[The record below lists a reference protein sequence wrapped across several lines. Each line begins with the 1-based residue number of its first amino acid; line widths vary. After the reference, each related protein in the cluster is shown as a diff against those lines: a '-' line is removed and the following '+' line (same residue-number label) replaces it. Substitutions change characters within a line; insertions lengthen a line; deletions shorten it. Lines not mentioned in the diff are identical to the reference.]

1 LRIIWLESEVCSL
14 RCIQTVEALGVIM
27 ADDWAAGFRPRDF
40 PDSPP
45 INLEQSED
53 TGEHARTDYPQEPVV
68 DTTKI
73 LLGFE
78 AVVKRLD
85 AMDARLAL
93 FESLNEN
100 PGWLEAHL
108 ENLRALHHMNAEAL
122 MRANQQF
129 SNLVI
134 RKLDEMEER
143 IKSDEPSYTNVLY
156 SNPELFNEI
165 SSREEEQLI
174 EKALD
179 AAEALIDEELVE
191 ERAPDMTEE
200 EIVVEGAAFRK
211 DQLEQ
216 HLDIPPGHD
225 VPLEILESYNL
236 WKNPNADGSWPL
248 FVKAC
253 GGPVKAKHYKDL
265 IADSFSGQYP

>member
-1 LRIIWLESEVCSL
+1 
-14 RCIQTVEALGVIM
+14 M

-40 PDSPP
+40 PVSPP
-45 INLEQSED
+45 TNLEQSED

-156 SNPELFNEI
+156 SNPCAL
-165 SSREEEQLI
+165 REFV
-174 EKALD
+174 AN
-179 AAEALIDEELVE
+179 
-191 ERAPDMTEE
+191 MNY
-200 EIVVEGAAFRK
+200 
-211 DQLEQ
+211 
-216 HLDIPPGHD
+216 
-225 VPLEILESYNL
+225 EILVSTAER
-236 WKNPNADGSWPL
+236 
-248 FVKAC
+248 
-253 GGPVKAKHYKDL
+253 
-265 IADSFSGQYP
+265 